1 METHAT
7 RLLLVVVVVVE
18 MVTMEEEDNGFS
30 VSYKP
35 GDNII
40 IILLFY

>member
-18 MVTMEEEDNGFS
+18 MVTMEEDNGFS